1 MTQSVDFWNLY
12 VPFTTDTKEIAM
24 TTQMLDNY
32 RRAYRDLSVKDFR
45 RGFKVHCIIYI
56 IMNIF
61 LVAFN
66 LFTNPDVLWCLGALF
81 GWGAGVVAH
90 YVKDVVKIGGKLDAM
105 EARALETASRM

>member
-1 MTQSVDFWNLY
+1 
-12 VPFTTDTKEIAM
+12 M

-32 RRAYRDLSVKDFR
+32 RRAYRELSVKDFR

-61 LVAFN
+61 LIAFN
-66 LFTNPDVLWCLGALF
+66 LLTNPEVLWCFGAFF
-81 GWGAGVVAH
+81 GWGAGLIAH

-105 EARALETASRM
+105 EARALEIALRT

>member
-1 MTQSVDFWNLY
+1 MRQSADFRNPY
-12 VPFTTDTKEIAM
+12 VPFTTHTGEIAM

-66 LFTNPDVLWCLGALF
+66 LLTNPEVLWFFGALF
-81 GWGAGVVAH
+81 GWGAGLVAH

-105 EARALETASRM
+105 EASALEIASRM

>member
-1 MTQSVDFWNLY
+1 
-12 VPFTTDTKEIAM
+12 M

-32 RRAYRDLSVKDFR
+32 RRAYRELSVKDFR
-45 RGFKVHCIIYI
+45 RGFKVHFIIYI

-66 LFTNPDVLWCLGALF
+66 LLTNPEVLWFLGAFF
-81 GWGAGVVAH
+81 GWGSGVIAH

-105 EARALETASRM
+105 EARALEISLRT